1 MSVANQHEKPVSS
14 MMCLCTMEDITEED
28 GNYVEYQCYPSMEW
42 KPAQFELS
50 VVQQVCACIHFIL
63 FCDHSSSLSL
73 FAPLFSRFVTN
84 YFSSLLYK
92 KLLDSQFETYLD
104 RVKKTNC
111 QAELRRLLAA
121 GPPIYLSDKHGLPLD
136 DECDEYVINLWY
148 ACDGKERSAKL
159 KGALEGVE
167 REELSQS
174 LKRFIIVE
182 GKEAIDDER
191 LEDTTT

>member
-1 MSVANQHEKPVSS
+1 

-50 VVQQVCACIHFIL
+50 VVQQ
-63 FCDHSSSLSL
+63 
-73 FAPLFSRFVTN
+73 
-84 YFSSLLYK
+84 
-92 KLLDSQFETYLD
+92 LLDSQFETYLD